1 MHFPHFE
8 KGLGK
13 CPFLQ
18 FGMHALL
25 YACTIVKFGMH
36 ALLCACTFLKLCA
49 LTPLAGREQADQDVN
64 QMQEQGLEAVTGG
77 VREPVPR
84 KVKNIVKYSK

>member
-49 LTPLAGREQADQDVN
+49 LTPLAGGV
-64 QMQEQGLEAVTGG
+64 GG
-77 VREPVPR
+77 
-84 KVKNIVKYSK
+84 NTAKYAKYKRDPLL